1 MLVAQDQSGNF
12 WPPFWPGHFPPHGP
26 FAVSNRTIRE
36 SDRAFFSNHDDEA
49 GSLWDGDKVVSDNEG
64 VECADD
70 KAACGAAAKALLE
83 LARDVVNG
91 TASCE
96 LSVEVSDAQ
105 KKPLCRATLQLR
117 SSG

>member
-1 MLVAQDQSGNF
+1 MALYYFD
-12 WPPFWPGHFPPHGP
+12 
-26 FAVSNRTIRE
+26 T
-36 SDRAFFSNHDDEA
+36 
-49 GSLWDGDKVVSDNEG
+49 WDGDKVVSDNEG

-83 LARDVVNG
+83 LARVVVNG

-105 KKPLCRATLQLR
+105 KKPVCRATLQFEIEQL
-117 SSG
+117 SEFQ